1 MPKVT
6 IGVRVEPELA
16 DRIDRI
22 AAEMASR
29 AAGVDVTRGE
39 AARVAAER
47 GVEVLERELG
57 LEASPSTQ
65 KGGAKPARKPA
76 K

>member
-1 MPKVT
+1 MT

-29 AAGVDVTRGE
+29 AAGVDVKRGE
-39 AARVAAER
+39 AARVATER

-57 LEASPSTQ
+57 LEGPPSAR
-65 KGGAKPARKPA
+65 KEGAKPARKPV
-76 K
+76 KK